1 MFAPPQPWQIETR
14 EHYARPAGRAIAALE
29 RPAAGAI
36 IAAMT
41 VETPTETPHI
51 LVVDDDKR
59 LRELLRKYLTEQGFR
74 VTVATD
80 AVDARRKLD
89 GLAFDLLVLDIMMPG
104 ESGLELTRALREKDG
119 VPILLLTAMGEPE
132 DRIAGLET
140 GADDY
145 LAKPFEPRELVLRI
159 RTILRRVPPEAPTS
173 RRELRFGA
181 FSFDLDRRTL
191 RRGSQ
196 EIRLTGGEAEL
207 LAALAA
213 APGQALSREA
223 LGLQARLGQGA
234 DAPADPAGGSRMVDV
249 QMTRL
254 RRKIEA
260 DPRFPRYLQTV
271 RGRGYM
277 LQTD

>member
-1 MFAPPQPWQIETR
+1 MTAET
-14 EHYARPAGRAIAALE
+14 AAE
-29 RPAAGAI
+29 P
-36 IAAMT
+36 
-41 VETPTETPHI
+41 PHI

-59 LRELLRKYLTEQGFR
+59 LRELLRKYLTDQGFR

-80 AVDARRKLD
+80 AEDARRKLD
-89 GLAFDLLVLDIMMPG
+89 GLAFDLIVLDIMMPG
-104 ESGLELTRALREKDG
+104 ESGLDLTRALRRKNG
-119 VPILLLTAMGEPE
+119 VPILLLTAMGEAE

-145 LAKPFEPRELVLRI
+145 LPKPFEPRELVLRI
-159 RTILRRVPPEAPTS
+159 RTILRRVPAEPVAV
-173 RRELRFGA
+173 RRELRFGG
-181 FSFDLDRRTL
+181 FSFDLDRRAL

-196 EIRLTGGEAEL
+196 EIRLTAGEAEL

-213 APGQALSREA
+213 APGQALSRE
-223 LGLQARLGQGA
+223 QLGQQS
-234 DAPADPAGGSRMVDV
+234 DPAGGSRMVDV

-254 RRKIEA
+254 RRKIES

-277 LQTD
+277 LQPD